1 MKKFFFS
8 LMVMMAML
16 VSMSLSARSSSDD
29 ESNDNGGGVTNTNT
43 LVGTWSR
50 DYYTGDGAKSKEVY
64 TFSNNGSGTY
74 RNAYQSATFSYVA
87 ANGYIAAKIRY
98 SDSSTIIEDVWSYS
112 IAEKTLYLNGNQ
124 YVKQ

>member
-8 LMVMMAML
+8 LMVMMVMS
-16 VSMSLSARSSSDD
+16 VSMSLSACSSDD

-74 RNAYQSATFSYVA
+74 RNAYQSAAFSYVA